1 MKKLLALF
9 VLLFVASA
17 ATASESIR
25 MVVPFSAG
33 GPGDKLG
40 RLIQKH
46 LKETKNITVIVENR
60 PGANTEIGTA
70 AVAKTKTN
78 EVVLLIGI
86 NSMAEFATGKDY
98 DITRDIT
105 PVAYLGTQPWILAA
119 HPTLGVKNL
128 ADLQKLGKKVSVGTS
143 TKGTPNYANSEEL
156 VSRLKLDA
164 AVVGHRGM
172 ADYLP
177 QVLGNHLQLGFFS
190 PSIIEQHVASNS
202 VVPLAVINDSRLP
215 GWNNVATF
223 EEQGLKNFGADF
235 WYILMVNATADKKVV
250 AEIREAMV
258 NLLSKKPTADEYR
271 KIDVYPNPQLTLQ
284 GSDLIARQI
293 QKYSKK

>member
-1 MKKLLALF
+1 MKTLLALF
-9 VLLFVASA
+9 VSLFVASA
-17 ATASESIR
+17 AMATENIR
-25 MVVPFSAG
+25 MVVPFSPG

-40 RLIQKH
+40 RLIQKQ

-78 EVVLLIGI
+78 EVVLLLGI
-86 NSMAEFATGKDY
+86 NTMAEFAQNKDF
-98 DITRDIT
+98 DVTKDLA
-105 PVAYLGTQPWILAA
+105 PVAYLGTQPWVLAA
-119 HPTLGVKNL
+119 HPSLGVKNL
-128 ADLQKLGKKVSVGTS
+128 ADLQKLGKKISLGTS

-164 AVVGHRGM
+164 AIVGHRGM

-177 QVLGNHLQLGFFS
+177 QLLGNHVQIGFFS

-202 VVPLAVINDSRLP
+202 MVPLAVINDTRLP

-223 EEQGLKNFGADF
+223 DEQGIKNFGAEF
-235 WYILMVNATADKKVV
+235 WYILMVNSTADKKVV
-250 AEIREAMV
+250 DEIREVMV
-258 NLLSKKPTADEYR
+258 GLLSKKSTADEYR
-271 KIDVYPNPQLTLQ
+271 KIDIYPNPKLTLQ
-284 GSDLIARQI
+284 GSELIARQI
-293 QKYSKK
+293 QKYNKK

>member
-1 MKKLLALF
+1 MKTLLALF
-9 VLLFVASA
+9 VSLFVASA
-17 ATASESIR
+17 ATATETVR

-40 RLIQKH
+40 RLIQKQ

-60 PGANTEIGTA
+60 PGANAEIGTA
-70 AVAKTKTN
+70 AVAKTRTN

-86 NSMAEFATGKDY
+86 NSMAEYANNKDY
-98 DITRDIT
+98 DVTRDLT
-105 PVAYLGTQPWILAA
+105 PVAYLGTQPWVLAA

-128 ADLQKLGKKVSVGTS
+128 ADLQKLGKQISLGTS
-143 TKGTPNYANSEEL
+143 TKGTPNYSNAEEL
-156 VSRLKLDA
+156 ASRLKLDA
-164 AVVGHRGM
+164 AIVGHRGM

-177 QVLGNHLQLGFFS
+177 QLIGNHVQVAFFS
-190 PSIIEQHVASNS
+190 PSIIEQHVASGA
-202 VVPLAVINDSRLP
+202 VVPLAVINDTRLP
-215 GWNNVATF
+215 GWNNVPTF
-223 EEQGLKNFGADF
+223 EEQGFKNFGAEF
-235 WYILMVNATADKKVV
+235 WYILMVNSTADKKVV
-250 AEIREAMV
+250 AEIRDAMV

-293 QKYSKK
+293 QKYNKK